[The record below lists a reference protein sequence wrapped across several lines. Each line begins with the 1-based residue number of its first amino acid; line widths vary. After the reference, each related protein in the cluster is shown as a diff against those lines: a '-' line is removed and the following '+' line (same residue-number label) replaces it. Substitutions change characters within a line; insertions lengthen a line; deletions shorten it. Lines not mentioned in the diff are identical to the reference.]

1 MGRAGG
7 FCDVGN
13 RGQSKTHGGMSSGD
27 GLGLGRHGAERAET
41 ILPLQP
47 FWWILFVP
55 WPDGRENLGKRA
67 RRKVEVQSI
76 ETSAK

>member
-47 FWWILFVP
+47 CWWMQFL
-55 WPDGRENLGKRA
+55 GRMEGKNLEKEQDERS
-67 RRKVEVQSI
+67 R
-76 ETSAK
+76 